1 MKLVENIA
9 KVELIE
15 NESGDK
21 SIRAIA
27 SYVHTKNNN
36 DLYLD
41 GDVIEFKR
49 EVYPFLFNH
58 GKSADDF
65 LGETRTHYDSELDA
79 YVSDIN
85 VYDNRPEIIKAIEN
99 GVYDSVSISYYIT
112 EYSFG
117 DEDEIIVKHA
127 IMNEVSLVSVGADPE
142 AKLMNNELANERKAF
157 IEAKNRLKEIKSYYE

>member
-21 SIRAIA
+21 SICAIA
-27 SYVHTKNNN
+27 SYVHKTNNN

-49 EVYPFLFNH
+49 EVYTFLFNQ

-65 LGETRTHYDSELDA
+65 LGETRTHYDAELDA

-99 GVYDSVSISYYIT
+99 GVYDSLSI
-112 EYSFG
+112 
-117 DEDEIIVKHA
+117 
-127 IMNEVSLVSVGADPE
+127 
-142 AKLMNNELANERKAF
+142 
-157 IEAKNRLKEIKSYYE
+157 